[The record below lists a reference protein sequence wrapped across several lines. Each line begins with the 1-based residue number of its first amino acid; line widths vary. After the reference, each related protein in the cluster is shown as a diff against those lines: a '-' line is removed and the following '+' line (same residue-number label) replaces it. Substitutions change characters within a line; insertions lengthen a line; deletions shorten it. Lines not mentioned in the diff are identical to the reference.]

1 MANSPKRI
9 QSLQNAMRVIAAIAG
24 SEDGLRLQ
32 DLAAAVGLTA
42 GAVHHIVDTLAAD
55 GWVERVEQPVRYR
68 LGHALPA
75 LVARQGTRRL
85 VRAVDA
91 GMEELLRRLGGG
103 SLSYCEAAGMEILIT
118 RAADAAHGGRVAAVT
133 GTVLQ
138 PYTSAASV
146 VHLAWWPAE
155 RVQTYRELRP
165 FEAHGLPLW
174 GSAERFAAVLA
185 TARQEGFVDL
195 PLADP
200 AMLRI
205 GVPVLDA
212 AGALHASLTITVRG
226 DAAMRARVIAEGLAF
241 TRAIRSALQGDDH
254 DRDP

>member
-1 MANSPKRI
+1 MANNPKRI
-9 QSLQNAMRVIAAIAG
+9 QSLQNAMRVVAAIAG
-24 SEDGLRLQ
+24 SDDGMRLQ

-55 GWVERVEQPVRYR
+55 GWVERIEQPVRYR

-75 LVARQGTRRL
+75 LVARQGGRRL
-85 VRAVDA
+85 ARAVDA
-91 GMEELLRRLGGG
+91 EMEDLLRRLGGG
-103 SLSYCEAAGMEILIT
+103 SLSYCEAAGMEILII
-118 RAADAAHGGRVAAVT
+118 RAADAAHGGRVAPVA
-133 GTVLQ
+133 GSVLQ

-155 RVQTYRELRP
+155 RAQAYRELRP

-174 GSAERFAAVLA
+174 GSAERFAAALA
-185 TARQEGFVDL
+185 AARREGFVDL

-200 AMLRI
+200 ALLRI

-212 AGALHASLTITVRG
+212 AGALHASLTITMRG
-226 DAAMRARVIAEGLAF
+226 DGAARARVVAEGLAA
-241 TRAIRSALQGDDH
+241 TRAIQRRLQGDDH